1 MSNKISIIIPCH
13 NLAEYIRETIASVKA
28 QTSDNWECIIV
39 DDGSL
44 DKSAKFID
52 EATIGDPRFKV
63 FHTQNKG
70 VAAARNLAI
79 ANATG
84 RYILPLDADD
94 ILMPEAIERFTEGWR
109 DNPGASLLVP
119 MIQHFGMSN
128 QTQDRKWHGY
138 KDLMRRC
145 TPTNSSCFRRYDWGR
160 VGGYRHETMYEDW
173 EFWLRLLYKN
183 DAVVNIPEVLIKY
196 RVRQESRYRTAV
208 KRHKE
213 ELEILRQLNPLIF
226 GEKQSI
232 EDIPRDHTV
241 LVVIPYLA
249 KGAQGCELELAVAGW
264 RKHFKERYLIV
275 VVGDWDPVV
284 ETGDDIIFIN
294 CPQINPVPGQYL
306 PHLDHVH
313 KFREVRKYFPDSAG
327 FIYTCDDIYATS
339 DFTLRDVMIPKMPVR
354 GFYFGITHCFGGVPD
369 WLSDKQKTGDL
380 CFRAKLPVR
389 NWVCHLPVYYEWER
403 LIDMYDRY
411 NCDNISYIAENIYF
425 NEKYPDEIDA
435 FDECDYHDEVK
446 TEKLNISPIGSVM
459 WISNS
464 IGGWSK
470 ELEDVLRKHY
480 GLLGKEGK

>member
-39 DDGSL
+39 DDGSW
-44 DKSAKFID
+44 DKSPKFID
-52 EATIGDPRFKV
+52 EATKDDPRFKV
-63 FHTQNKG
+63 FHTENKG

-94 ILMPEAIERFTEGWR
+94 ILMPNAIERFTQAWK

-119 MIQHFGMSN
+119 MIEHFGMSN
-128 QTQDRKWHGY
+128 LIQNRKWLGY
-138 KDLMRRC
+138 KDLMHRC

-183 DAVVNIPEVLIKY
+183 DAVVNVPEILVKY
-196 RVRQESRYRTAV
+196 RVRPESRYRTAV
-208 KRHKE
+208 KHHKE
-213 ELEILRQLNPLIF
+213 ELEILRKLNPLIF

-232 EDIPRDHTV
+232 EDIPRDHVV

-264 RKHFKERYLIV
+264 RKHFKERHQIII
-275 VVGDWDPVV
+275 VGDWHPVV
-284 ETGDDIIFIN
+284 ETGDDITFIN
-294 CPQINPVPGQYL
+294 CPQIAPVPGQYL

-313 KFREVRKYFPDSAG
+313 KFRKVRKYFPESQG
-327 FIYTCDDIYATS
+327 FIYTCDDIYAVA
-339 DFTLRDVMIPKMPVR
+339 DFELRDVMIPKMPVR
-354 GFYFGITHCFGGVPD
+354 GFFFGITHSFGGVPD

-389 NWVCHLPVYYEWER
+389 NWVCHMPVYYEWER

-425 NEKYPDEIDA
+425 NEKYPDEIDSV
-435 FDECDYHDEVK
+435 DECDYHDEVR
-446 TEKLNISPIGSVM
+446 TEKPNIRPIGSVI

-464 IGGWSK
+464 VGGWSNG
-470 ELEDVLRKHY
+470 LEDLLRDHY
-480 GLLGKEGK
+480 NLHENI

>member
-13 NLAEYIRETIASVKA
+13 NMAEYIRDTIASVKD

-39 DDGSL
+39 DDGSR

-52 EATIGDPRFKV
+52 EATAGDERFKV
-63 FHTQNKG
+63 FHTENKG

-79 ANATG
+79 MNATG

-94 ILMPEAIERFTEGWR
+94 ILMPNAVERFTEAWKE
-109 DNPGASLLVP
+109 NPGASLIVP
-119 MIQHFGMSN
+119 MIEHFGMSS
-128 QTQDRKWHGY
+128 QIQDRKWYGY
-138 KDLMRRC
+138 KDLMKRC

-160 VGGYRHETMYEDW
+160 VGGYRHESMYEDW

-183 DAVVNIPEVLIKY
+183 DTVVNIPEILARY

-213 ELEILRQLNPLIF
+213 ELEILRKLNPLIF
-226 GEKQSI
+226 GEKQTI
-232 EDIPRDHTV
+232 NDIPRDDTV
-241 LVVIPYLA
+241 LVVIPYLH
-249 KGAQGCELELAVAGW
+249 KGAQGNELELAVAGW
-264 RKHFKERYLIV
+264 RKHFKEKYLIV
-275 VVGDWDPVV
+275 VVGDWHPVV
-284 ETGDDIIFIN
+284 ESGDDIFFIE
-294 CPQINPVPGQYL
+294 CHQIDPVPGQYL

-313 KFREVRKYFPDSAG
+313 KFRTVREFFPESKG
-327 FIYTCDDIYATS
+327 FIYTCDDIYATA
-339 DFTLRDVMIPKMPVR
+339 DFDLKDVLVPKMPVR
-354 GFYFGITHCFGGVPD
+354 GFYFGITHTFGGVPD

-403 LIDMYDRY
+403 LIDMYDRH

-435 FDECDYHDEVK
+435 VDEHDYHDEVK
-446 TEKLNISPIGSVM
+446 TEKIDIRPVGSVK

-464 IGGWSK
+464 IGGWSD
-470 ELEDVLRKHY
+470 ELAEMLKKHY
-480 GLLGKEGK
+480 SEQ